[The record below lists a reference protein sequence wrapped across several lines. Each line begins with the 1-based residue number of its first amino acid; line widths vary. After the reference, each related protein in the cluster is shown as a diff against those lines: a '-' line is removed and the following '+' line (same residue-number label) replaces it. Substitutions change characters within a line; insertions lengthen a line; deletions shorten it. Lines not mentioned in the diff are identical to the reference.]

1 MILASAL
8 EFVNTISGF
17 KAAKGCVNSDSGRKI
32 LDELPTDLG
41 RCMRDDKIV
50 VMLTA
55 PSMRRQRDRKLRE
68 EVTDGGPE
76 KKDQATVTGM
86 V

>member
-1 MILASAL
+1 MS
-8 EFVNTISGF
+8 
-17 KAAKGCVNSDSGRKI
+17 SDSGRKI

-55 PSMRRQRDRKLRE
+55 PSMRRQRERKLRE
-68 EVTDGGPE
+68 VTEEEPE